1 MLFDRYMDV
10 LLLLMA
16 RVKRSLSHLG
26 TLIPHEFVALGLYFG
41 VKPSRAQPT
50 EKMHAEERYH
60 HYEVRELLEACIDCR
75 WLRSAMPIP
84 VIAVTSSS
92 LQTFS

>member
-1 MLFDRYMDV
+1 MNV

-16 RVKRSLSHLG
+16 RVNRSLSHHG

-50 EKMHAEERYH
+50 EKVHAEERYH

>member
-1 MLFDRYMDV
+1 MNV

-50 EKMHAEERYH
+50 EKVHAEERYH
-60 HYEVRELLEACIDCR
+60 HYEVRELLAAYIDCC

-84 VIAVTSSS
+84 VSCRLLTN
-92 LQTFS
+92 L